1 MAMALA
7 IVKIKSIL
15 PFFFIV
21 LVFYCSVKLQFLKIS
36 GNFMTN
42 SNIHI

>member
-1 MAMALA
+1 
-7 IVKIKSIL
+7 
-15 PFFFIV
+15 